1 MQKLTYPVCVN
12 SSTKGKKGGGGGSSS
27 VSIPYLAPMST
38 LGINGESIHRT
49 SESGLYGPKDGIL
62 LGTEM
67 SKESDSSSWKNTC
80 CVCSVVEVP
89 SKVQAE

>member
-1 MQKLTYPVCVN
+1 MQNLTYPVCVT
-12 SSTKGKKGGGGGSSS
+12 SSTKGKKGGGESSS
-27 VSIPYLAPMST
+27 LSIPRLAPMRA
-38 LGINGESIHRT
+38 LGINGESIHRM

-67 SKESDSSSWKNTC
+67 SKESDSSCWKNTC

-89 SKVQAE
+89 SKVQVE